1 MELLSAYQPGNFV
14 TQFIV
19 NLLGLFIAARVM
31 SSVHLESFNRGLV
44 VALVVAILNVTLGAA
59 LDFITTPVRW
69 LTLGLFSFVV
79 DALIIML
86 ASYLMKGFSVKGFW
100 SALGLAIV
108 IALTNVLF
116 DWVF

>member
-86 ASYLMKGFSVKGFW
+86 R
-100 SALGLAIV
+100 
-108 IALTNVLF
+108 LF
-116 DWVF
+116 FLECKTICT